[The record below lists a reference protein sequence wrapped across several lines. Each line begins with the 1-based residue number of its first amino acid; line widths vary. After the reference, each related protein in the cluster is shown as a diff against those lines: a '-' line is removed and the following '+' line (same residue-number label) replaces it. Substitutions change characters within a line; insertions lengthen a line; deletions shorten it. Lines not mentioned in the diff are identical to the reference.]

1 MSPSTWEVVPT
12 LERSRADGGP
22 RTILRYHR
30 DNLMSALLLLPLLCL
45 GYPWSGTSFQHRLGQ
60 EEDGHNRDIKAVK
73 SSCPSE
79 NGGLLLTRLGR
90 AGSSLEAP
98 ALLGTL
104 ERVYKAAQTQ
114 GKTEQH

>member
-12 LERSRADGGP
+12 LERSRADGAP
-22 RTILRYHR
+22 RTTFCYHR
-30 DNLMSALLLLPLLCL
+30 DNLIYVLLLLSLLCL
-45 GYPWSGTSFQHRLGQ
+45 GYPWAGATFQHRLGQ

-79 NGGLLLTRLGR
+79 NGGLLLTRLGG

-104 ERVYKAAQTQ
+104 EWVYKAAQTQ
-114 GKTEQH
+114 GKTE